1 LPILKIKNIEKAFP
15 DFEIL
20 KRGAL
25 GALLE
30 LYGTLLSK
38 SLKNKNIS
46 VQWIDVTRDAYKTK
60 CKKRLI
66 VEKLL
71 TL

>member
-38 SLKNKNIS
+38 S
-46 VQWIDVTRDAYKTK
+46 
-60 CKKRLI
+60 
-66 VEKLL
+66 
-71 TL
+71 